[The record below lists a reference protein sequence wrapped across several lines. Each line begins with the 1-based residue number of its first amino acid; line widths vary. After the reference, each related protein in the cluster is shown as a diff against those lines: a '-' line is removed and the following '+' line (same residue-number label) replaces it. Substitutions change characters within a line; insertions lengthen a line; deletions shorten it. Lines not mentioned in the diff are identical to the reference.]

1 MSTRTALDQ
10 PLPGL
15 GPLDSAPPDDTP
27 PDGTRLD
34 GTPLDD
40 TPLDDTRPDTAAALP
55 FRVEVTR
62 STRRRKSYAAR
73 LVGGV
78 LHVTVPSWMSA
89 REELAAVEEMTA
101 RFRRKLSTERIDLH
115 ARMRVLH
122 RNLGLPVADEIRWSD
137 EMLGRW
143 ASCTP
148 ATSTIRV
155 STRIAAFPEWVI
167 DYVLVHEMAHLW
179 HPGHGPEF
187 WSAVSIYPRAER
199 AIGYLIAKSGDD
211 SDGLD

>member
-1 MSTRTALDQ
+1 MSTGTPLE
-10 PLPGL
+10 PHLPGF
-15 GPLDSAPPDDTP
+15 GPLDGASLEP
-27 PDGTRLD
+27 
-34 GTPLDD
+34 
-40 TPLDDTRPDTAAALP
+40 AAALP
-55 FRVEVTR
+55 FRIEVIR

-78 LHVTVPSWMSA
+78 LRVTVPSWMSA
-89 REELAAVEEMTA
+89 REERAAVEEMTA
-101 RFRRKLSTERIDLH
+101 RFRRKLSTERIDLR
-115 ARMRVLH
+115 ARMGALH
-122 RNLGLPVADEIRWSD
+122 RNHGLPVADEIRWSD

-148 ATSTIRV
+148 STSTIRV

-179 HPGHGPEF
+179 HGGHGPEF
-187 WSAVSIYPRAER
+187 WAAVRIYPRTER